1 MLSVIIPVYDEVATL
16 PLVLA
21 MASAA
26 LPMVEKEIII
36 VDDGSRDGT
45 REWLRTNFPTGA
57 RSGTSISVGGD
68 GALVVTDESASARVM
83 LMPLYHDRNS
93 GKGACLQTGLATAK
107 GDVIVVQDADLEY
120 DPVDWAV
127 MYDLINRRKVAD
139 VVYGSRFYGRPHRS
153 LYFHHYVANRFI
165 SLVFN
170 LLYNQT
176 LTDIECCYKMFSR
189 EVMRNLRLTCNDFGC
204 EIQLS
209 AQIALINRW
218 RIYEVG
224 ISYFGRTY
232 EEGKKI
238 GWRDGVKAIWYLVRF
253 RLFS

>member
-93 GKGACLQTGLATAK
+93 GKGACLQTGLATAN

-120 DPVDWAV
+120 DPV
-127 MYDLINRRKVAD
+127 
-139 VVYGSRFYGRPHRS
+139 
-153 LYFHHYVANRFI
+153 
-165 SLVFN
+165 
-170 LLYNQT
+170 
-176 LTDIECCYKMFSR
+176 
-189 EVMRNLRLTCNDFGC
+189 
-204 EIQLS
+204 
-209 AQIALINRW
+209 
-218 RIYEVG
+218 
-224 ISYFGRTY
+224 
-232 EEGKKI
+232 
-238 GWRDGVKAIWYLVRF
+238 
-253 RLFS
+253 